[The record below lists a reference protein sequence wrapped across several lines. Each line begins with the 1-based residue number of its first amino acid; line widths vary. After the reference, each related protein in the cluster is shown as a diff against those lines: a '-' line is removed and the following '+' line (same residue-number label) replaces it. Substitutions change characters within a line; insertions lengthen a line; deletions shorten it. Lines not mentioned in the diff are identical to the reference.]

1 MLLKWLNVY
10 GGMMNVN
17 ASFPAVPGVRR
28 ESLYSLVRAG
38 WTDHLQEGLTQD
50 PDTIITKLLT
60 VPGTRGGGGSEIRM
74 LNVAYK
80 ANRDD
85 FKNGMKTSGFQEGGR
100 DDPITRGWGWI

>member
-1 MLLKWLNVY
+1 MR
-10 GGMMNVN
+10 NVN

-50 PDTIITKLLT
+50 PDIIITKLLI
-60 VPGTRGGGGSEIRM
+60 VPSTRAGGGSEIRM

-85 FKNGMKTSGFQEGGR
+85 LENGMRTSRFQEGGR
-100 DDPITRGWGWI
+100 DNPITWGRAGRAFKAYCW